1 MPVFRECEGVRS
13 RRRACAPRGDLG
25 VQEETEALMRRQAL
39 HDEMGWVIVFGPA
52 NGSPLLT
59 SLCWAGPQKQTG
71 DLTGL
76 SGVQRYAKTPSPFRI
91 KKAWFLMVTAQP
103 CPLSPRQAPGHSHPC
118 SSQPRPCAQNS
129 CFLGGHWIS
138 GLCPSSLPP
147 KQRQRKSGT

>member
-39 HDEMGWVIVFGPA
+39 LDEMGWVIVFGPA

-91 KKAWFLMVTAQP
+91 QKGLVPDGDGPA
-103 CPLSPRQAPGHSHPC
+103 LSTFPQASARPQ
-118 SSQPRPCAQNS
+118 SS
-129 CFLGGHWIS
+129 
-138 GLCPSSLPP
+138 
-147 KQRQRKSGT
+147 T